1 VLGIDDQVAVFDVKS
16 MSKGDHTVEIN
27 KRLEVHDLRIL
38 ETLEFRRK
46 EIKQLIREGLEE
58 NANFTPFED
67 GGIVD
72 NPNTISRWNII
83 SFESEFKQIVGINYY
98 DISMVRLHS
107 SLKGLVSTSAVICA
121 VTNPFQKIYNF

>member
-1 VLGIDDQVAVFDVKS
+1 LPYYVLGIDDQVAVFDVKS

-58 NANFTPFED
+58 NANFTPFE
-67 GGIVD
+67 
-72 NPNTISRWNII
+72 
-83 SFESEFKQIVGINYY
+83 
-98 DISMVRLHS
+98 M
-107 SLKGLVSTSAVICA
+107 AV
-121 VTNPFQKIYNF
+121 P